1 MQLVIVI
8 TATLFIVCS
17 TQAWSAAE
25 QESVKISSAS
35 VPPGNPVV
43 LNLRSKK
50 NRLTFLQFQAD
61 ALVKDENSVEI
72 IKTHIPAIRHV

>member
-17 TQAWSAAE
+17 TQALSVAK
-25 QESVKISSAS
+25 QETVKISSAS

-43 LNLRSKK
+43 LILRRKK
-50 NRLTFLQFQAD
+50 ID
-61 ALVKDENSVEI
+61 
-72 IKTHIPAIRHV
+72 